1 MLNALLNTSKGVVFN
16 VTIFGFVIL
25 LLIAAICGA
34 VGQTIAGYSHGGF
47 LVSTGIGLIGAL
59 LGTWI
64 AGHFNFP
71 LLFIINVQ
79 GERFPII
86 WSIIGS
92 VIFVVTVH
100 ILSWGRRT

>member
-1 MLNALLNTSKGVVFN
+1 M
-16 VTIFGFVIL
+16 TILGFFIL

-47 LVSTGIGLIGAL
+47 LVSTGIGFIGAL

-64 AGHFNFP
+64 ANHFNLP
-71 LLFIINVQ
+71 LIFIISIQ
-79 GERFPII
+79 GKAFPII

-92 VIFVVTVH
+92 VFFVVVVH
-100 ILSWGRRT
+100 ILTWRRHP